1 MRTVFVVL
9 VFALGTFLMVD
20 GLAGIALRHMWTFRR
35 GGEGVCHSYDR
46 EALVLGIVYL
56 VLGVIVLGLGLA
68 LRSELFPAGV

>member
-1 MRTVFVVL
+1 MRTVFVVA

-46 EALVLGIVYL
+46 DALVLGIVYL
-56 VLGVIVLGLGLA
+56 LLGVLVLGLGVA
-68 LRSELFPAGV
+68 LRAVLFPVGG